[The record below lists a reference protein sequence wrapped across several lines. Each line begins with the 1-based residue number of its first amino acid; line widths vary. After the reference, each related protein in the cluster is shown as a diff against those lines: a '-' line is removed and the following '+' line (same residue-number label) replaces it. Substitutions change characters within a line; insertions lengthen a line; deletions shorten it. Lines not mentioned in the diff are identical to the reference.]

1 MTAHRYIPTL
11 RLTAALLLAGVL
23 AACQYP
29 DSTTTQEQTDYR
41 ARYPIGVES
50 EVVQTVIHG
59 TGSGTM
65 TSAENALLNDFV
77 DAYIKRG
84 QAPLL
89 VTMGGGGGAGSED
102 FAAMVQKAA
111 IDRGLARSEVLVGLD
126 PTLPDDGVILSFV
139 SYTAVVPECGYWYE
153 ESAHNFANANSVNFG
168 CATQHN
174 LGLMLADPSDLYG
187 KTQMDPRDGQRTA
200 IIIDLYRRG
209 EITGAEYNESD
220 TSIVD
225 VGQ

>member
-1 MTAHRYIPTL
+1 MTTHQFINTL
-11 RLTAALLLAGVL
+11 RLLAVLALGGLV

-29 DSTTTQEQTDYR
+29 DSTTTQEETDYR

-59 TGSGTM
+59 TGSGAM
-65 TSAENALLNDFV
+65 TTAEVALLHDFV

-89 VTMGGGGGAGSED
+89 VTTGAGGAASED

-126 PTLPDDGVILSFV
+126 PTLADEGVILSFV

-153 ESAHNFANANSVNFG
+153 ESSTDFANANSVNFG

-200 IIIDLYRRG
+200 GIEGGRG
-209 EITGAEYNESD
+209 
-220 TSIVD
+220 
-225 VGQ
+225 

>member
-1 MTAHRYIPTL
+1 MTTHRPIRAL
-11 RLTAALLLAGVL
+11 RLLTALVLGTLA

-29 DSTTTQEQTDYR
+29 DSTTTQQETDYR

-65 TSAENALLNDFV
+65 TTAEVALLHDFV
-77 DAYIKRG
+77 DAYVKRG

-89 VTMGGGGGAGSED
+89 VTAGAGGADQED

-126 PTLPDDGVILSFV
+126 PTLAGEGVILSFV

-187 KTQMDPRDGQRTA
+187 KTQMDPRDGPRTA
-200 IIIDLYRRG
+200 IVIDLFRRG
-209 EITGAEYNESD
+209 EITGAEHNEAV

-225 VGQ
+225 VGE

>member
-1 MTAHRYIPTL
+1 MNRPPFPFCLL
-11 RLTAALLLAGVL
+11 RPALALALCAVL
-23 AACQYP
+23 SACHYG
-29 DSTTTQEQTDYR
+29 DSTATMQETDYR

-50 EVVQTVIHG
+50 EVIATVVHG
-59 TGSGTM
+59 TGSGTL
-65 TSAENALLNDFV
+65 TTAENTILDAFV
-77 DAYIKRG
+77 QAYIERG

-89 VTMGGGGGAGSED
+89 VTMGGGGQREP
-102 FAAMVQKAA
+102 FAVAVQQAA

-126 PTLPDDGVILSFV
+126 PTLPAEGLTLSFI

-153 ESAHNFANANSVNFG
+153 ESSHNFLNANSVNFG

-200 IIIDLYRRG
+200 IVIDLFRKG
-209 EITGAEYNESD
+209 EITGAEYNSSG

>member
-1 MTAHRYIPTL
+1 MTTHQFINTL
-11 RLTAALLLAGVL
+11 RLLAVLALGGLV

-29 DSTTTQEQTDYR
+29 DSTTTQEETDYR

-59 TGSGTM
+59 TGSGAM
-65 TSAENALLNDFV
+65 TTAEVALLHDFV

-89 VTMGGGGGAGSED
+89 VTTGAGGAASED

-126 PTLPDDGVILSFV
+126 PTLADEGVILSFV

-153 ESAHNFANANSVNFG
+153 ESSTDFANANSVNFG

-200 IIIDLYRRG
+200 IVIDLFRRG
-209 EITGAEYNESD
+209 EITGAEHNESE

-225 VGQ
+225 ITE

>member
-1 MTAHRYIPTL
+1 MTKHPARRALSLAT
-11 RLTAALLLAGVL
+11 ALLLGALV
-23 AACQYP
+23 AACQYS

-41 ARYPIGVES
+41 ARYPIGVQS
-50 EVVQTVIHG
+50 EVVQTAIYG
-59 TGSGTM
+59 TGSGAM
-65 TSAENALLNDFV
+65 TPAETALLNDFV
-77 DAYIKRG
+77 DAYVQRG

-89 VTMGGGGGAGSED
+89 VTMGAGGADREA
-102 FAAMVQKAA
+102 FAALVQKTA

-126 PTLPDDGVILSFV
+126 PSLQEEGVILSFV

-153 ESAHNFANANSVNFG
+153 ESSHNFANANSVNFG

-187 KTQMDPRDGQRTA
+187 KTQMEPRDGQRTA
-200 IIIDLYRRG
+200 IVIDLYRRG
-209 EITGAEYNESD
+209 QITGAEFNESD